1 MSCKLLTALLMA
13 AMFLAVCAIG
23 YAFETDDQGRVKFS
37 LSSLPFLGDS
47 DKDSEDTSAYN
58 DDDYIPEKEKY
69 TYDAMGRKVPT
80 RTERS
85 GTASPIH

>member
-1 MSCKLLTALLMA
+1 MRDKLLMLLLIAVVLA
-13 AMFLAVCAIG
+13 ACPAG
-23 YAFETDDQGRVKFS
+23 HAFETDDEGRVKFS
-37 LSSLPFLGDS
+37 FSSLPLFGDS
-47 DKDSEDTSAYN
+47 DKDSESTSAYN